1 MRKLINGN
9 LRCMS
14 VSLTRIPPLEVRSL
28 NRSCTFV
35 RLVERFFLFYFLR
48 DASPPCIL
56 RKRKEQVAFLSGWSG
71 LLPEIERSNKT
82 VTISQN
88 ICIFTSSAEL
98 TLRMG
103 RIGPKSSSW
112 QNCQI
117 FKTVWSGYLVVK
129 IVKLCNQIVWSWCCV
144 VKPLQPASA
153 GPPRSLQLQL
163 LAPWTL
169 DESDR
174 FENFSDEGNK
184 PGLLI
189 TPATDGNSARRF
201 CEQPLQP
208 VKVARGDYMKVAFM
222 QIFTKT

>member
-1 MRKLINGN
+1 MAMWNLINGN

-35 RLVERFFLFYFLR
+35 RLVGRFFLFYFLR

-56 RKRKEQVAFLSGWSG
+56 RKRREQVAFLSGWSG
-71 LLPEIERSNKT
+71 LLPEIERSNKN

-88 ICIFTSSAEL
+88 ICILTSSAEL

-117 FKTVWSGYLVVK
+117 FKQFVVMLCGGTLATCISGSSQVTPVT
-129 IVKLCNQIVWSWCCV
+129 IVGSMNLGWERQIW
-144 VKPLQPASA
+144 
-153 GPPRSLQLQL
+153 RL
-163 LAPWTL
+163 L
-169 DESDR
+169 
-174 FENFSDEGNK
+174 
-184 PGLLI
+184 
-189 TPATDGNSARRF
+189 
-201 CEQPLQP
+201 
-208 VKVARGDYMKVAFM
+208 RGRE
-222 QIFTKT
+222 